1 METSRRTRHA
11 LAAPL
16 NAQSGLLCG
25 IGMLDRI
32 DAIRCDA
39 PMRLPLRST
48 APPRLI
54 PWRRLA
60 LFHGVASPCSPPVRR
75 RRSVS
80 FCRVSSLLF
89 AAAPPSSL
97 HFAPPG
103 PSPLRPIGL
112 SPLRSRGLPPLCPI
126 GLSRFRSTG
135 AVSTSLH
142 RRDDA
147 RKTADLRRRS
157 PSPGGEFQQKCD
169 VMGTVALHRGF
180 PLMRMIFFDK
190 TPPRDPCLWG
200 EVE

>member
-1 METSRRTRHA
+1 METSRQTRHA

-16 NAQSGLLCG
+16 NAQSGRPCG
-25 IGMLDRI
+25 IGMTASTRS
-32 DAIRCDA
+32 AA
-39 PMRLPLRST
+39 TLPCAFHF
-48 APPRLI
+48 APP
-54 PWRRLA
+54 RRLA

-103 PSPLRPIGL
+103 PSPLRPHRPVSTSLPGACL
-112 SPLRSRGLPPLCPI
+112 HFAPSACLDSAPRGP
-126 GLSRFRSTG
+126 
-135 AVSTSLH
+135 VSTSLH
-142 RRDDA
+142 GRDDA

>member
-1 METSRRTRHA
+1 MPWRHPVGLDALLPSCRACKAAALFVWHRHA
-11 LAAPL
+11 GTASTRSAA
-16 NAQSGLLCG
+16 ALLC
-25 IGMLDRI
+25 
-32 DAIRCDA
+32 AFHF
-39 PMRLPLRST
+39 
-48 APPRLI
+48 APP
-54 PWRRLA
+54 RRLA

-135 AVSTSLH
+135 ACLHFAPRTRRRPENSRSAASFSVSRRRVST
-142 RRDDA
+142 
-147 RKTADLRRRS
+147 K
-157 PSPGGEFQQKCD
+157 
-169 VMGTVALHRGF
+169 M
-180 PLMRMIFFDK
+180 
-190 TPPRDPCLWG
+190 
-200 EVE
+200 

>member
-1 METSRRTRHA
+1 
-11 LAAPL
+11 
-16 NAQSGLLCG
+16 
-25 IGMLDRI
+25 MLDRI

-103 PSPLRPIGL
+103 AVSTSPHRPVSTSLPGAASTLPHRPVSIPLHGGL
-112 SPLRSRGLPPLCPI
+112 SPLRSTDATTPGKQPI
-126 GLSRFRSTG
+126 CG
-135 AVSTSLH
+135 VV
-142 RRDDA
+142 
-147 RKTADLRRRS
+147 LRLQAES
-157 PSPGGEFQQKCD
+157 FNKN
-169 VMGTVALHRGF
+169 VT
-180 PLMRMIFFDK
+180 
-190 TPPRDPCLWG
+190 
-200 EVE
+200 

>member
-11 LAAPL
+11 LAASL
-16 NAQSGLLCG
+16 NAQSGRPCD

-97 HFAPPG
+97 HFPPPPG
-103 PSPLRPIGL
+103 SSPLRSIGL
-112 SPLRSRGLPPLCPI
+112 SPFRSRGLPPL
-126 GLSRFRSTG
+126 RST
-135 AVSTSLH
+135 
-142 RRDDA
+142 DA
-147 RKTADLRRRS
+147 TTPGKQADLRRRS